1 MKVHKFGNGP
11 IPLVLAPGGPG
22 LVAEFYQELLEL
34 LSESFTVTVVE
45 FSGTYPQA
53 AHVFPRTIAEA
64 ADELETVIT
73 DISQSGTP
81 PVLLGHSYGGAV
93 AVEVLLRDVSLAGAI
108 LISSFPSGRFMAQE
122 IGERIAAL
130 PSSFHQRLR
139 AASGDPD
146 TIAALTAEYWFPR
159 HLCTID
165 FPESFQTALQ
175 NLNPDFTKHVIG
187 SSILAPNGTLLEWN
201 REHDLRRIS
210 TPVLVIGG
218 PDDYFRPEAVRT
230 AYGELPDARYV
241 FPQGVSHSAWIE
253 NPEETISAIRSFVE
267 DYRIH
272 ET

>member
-1 MKVHKFGNGP
+1 M
-11 IPLVLAPGGPG
+11 
-22 LVAEFYQELLEL
+22 VAKFYQELVEL

-53 AHVFPRTIAEA
+53 AHAYPQTMAEA

-73 DISQSGTP
+73 EISQTGTP
-81 PVLLGHSYGGAV
+81 TVLLGHSYGGAV
-93 AVEVLLRDVSLAGAI
+93 AVEALLRDVSLAGAI
-108 LISSFPSGRFMAQE
+108 LISSFPSGRFMVQG

-130 PSSFHQRLR
+130 PSAFHQRLR

-146 TIAALTAEYWFPR
+146 AIAALTAEYWFPR
-159 HLCTID
+159 HVCTID

-175 NLNPDFTKHVIG
+175 NPNPEFTKHVIG
-187 SSILAPNGTLLEWN
+187 EGGILAPDGTILEWN

-218 PDDYFRPEAVRT
+218 PNDYFRPAAVRT
-230 AYGELPDARYV
+230 VYGELPNARFV
-241 FPQGVSHSAWIE
+241 FPQGASHSAWVE
-253 NPEETISAIRSFVE
+253 NPEETISAIHSFVE